1 MFFELLFYEIVM
13 RADKKMKLMAF
24 AFSQFFFH
32 CRAMLKINEDELYDS
47 TLSCQ
52 INKFMKICFAGSV
65 CWRLNGGRCF
75 SEGGNLLQ

>member
-13 RADKKMKLMAF
+13 RADKKLKLMAF
-24 AFSQFFFH
+24 ALSHLFFLFH
-32 CRAMLKINEDELYDS
+32 CRAMLTINEDELYDS

-65 CWRLNGGRCF
+65 CRRLSTEDKWREMF
-75 SEGGNLLQ
+75 F